1 MKIPNS
7 STAFKTM
14 IKYRGFYDN
23 DKVLQSIYNW
33 FTEND
38 FWFDVNKYKHTGLAT
53 GVKLKI
59 DISGTKKVT
68 EYIRWGAK
76 VYIVI
81 YDIEEV
87 EVIKEGKKIKMH
99 NGKFSAE
106 IVGTLNLDWQKR
118 FSEGTFIKKLGDF
131 LRNYILRYKIVDE
144 WEDELADKMLE
155 LANLIKT
162 TLGSEAI

>member
-1 MKIPNS
+1 MKIPQSNM
-7 STAFKTM
+7 AFKTM

-23 DKVLQSIYNW
+23 DEVLQSIYNW
-33 FTEND
+33 FSEND
-38 FWFDVNKYKHTGLAT
+38 FWFDVDKYKHTGLAT
-53 GVKLKI
+53 GIKLKI
-59 DISGTKKVT
+59 NISGTKKIT
-68 EYIRWGAK
+68 EYLKWKAE
-76 VYIVI
+76 VYIVV

-106 IVGTLNLDWQKR
+106 LKGTLILDWQKR
-118 FSEGTFIKKLGDF
+118 FSQGNFLQKLGDF
-131 LRNYILRYKIVDE
+131 LRNYVLRYKIVDE

-162 TLGSEAI
+162 KLGSEAV